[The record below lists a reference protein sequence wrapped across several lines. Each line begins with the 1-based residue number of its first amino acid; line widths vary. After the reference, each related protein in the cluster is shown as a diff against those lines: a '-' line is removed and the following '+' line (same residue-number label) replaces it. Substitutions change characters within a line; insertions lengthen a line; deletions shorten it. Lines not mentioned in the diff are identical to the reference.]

1 MEPKPKK
8 HFNDEDE
15 LYQTGPYSPRSL
27 LEHLQQ
33 YPKPTSILFLGLK
46 FKDKVT
52 SGISTLVIKTI
63 DVHRAGPVRYGMG
76 TEQAR
81 PAGVRA
87 GTARPLRASC
97 LAFGPSTALRAE
109 IRAVQAR

>member
-1 MEPKPKK
+1 MNQSHP
-8 HFNDEDE
+8 
-15 LYQTGPYSPRSL
+15 
-27 LEHLQQ
+27 
-33 YPKPTSILFLGLK
+33 
-46 FKDKVT
+46 
-52 SGISTLVIKTI
+52 STDLDGWTI
-63 DVHRAGPVRYGMG
+63 VVHRAGPVRYGMG

-87 GTARPLRASC
+87 GTARRASRAVPLRALC